1 MQRLLD
7 VQQVFL
13 SQLDMLNPAIHYSEN
28 SQRFTIK
35 KTVGEGYFE
44 GHSFDD
50 IHLSRLNCC
59 FDKPVRLSNPES
71 YFVYGMNIVLQGHYQ
86 LSSSIFTDSLAL
98 SAPLLLL
105 RKGNLGNIQATMPK
119 GVSTAT
125 FAIDFDEAL
134 LQYLLPQQLQAYLL
148 QEPQEPR
155 QTSAKPSQ
163 QPPVSQTDLIKAN
176 VSKQDIEQFF
186 SQPSPQVLSFP
197 LLDNAILAS
206 AWQVLDTPFPRQPL
220 DWLGLQGQ
228 VLSFISQ
235 LFTWLSQL
243 TTSKQSSLYSLNQTV
258 SERSAI
264 QAKQFINRCYYRNLT
279 IRELAWQVA
288 SNECDLKRS
297 FKALTGQTIGAYR
310 TQIRMQ
316 HALAWLTNAQL
327 KQDKANLAEIAHR
340 LGYNST
346 SYFVR
351 VFQKYYG
358 YHPKEYIFKTDTNK
372 N

>member
-7 VQQVFL
+7 VQQDFL
-13 SQLDMLNPAIHYSEN
+13 SQLDMLNPPTHYNEH

-35 KTVGEGYFE
+35 KSAGEGFFE

-50 IHLSRLNCC
+50 IHLSRLNCR
-59 FDKPVRLSNPES
+59 FDKQVRLSNPES
-71 YFVYGMNIVLQGHYQ
+71 YFVYGMNIILQGHYQ
-86 LSSSIFTDSLAL
+86 LSSSVLTDSLSL
-98 SAPLLLL
+98 TAPLVLL
-105 RKGNLGNIQATMPK
+105 RKGNMGSIQASMPK
-119 GVSTAT
+119 GVSIAT
-125 FAIDFDEAL
+125 FAIDFDETL
-134 LQYLLPQQLQAYLL
+134 LQRLLPQHLQAYLL
-148 QEPQEPR
+148 QEPQ
-155 QTSAKPSQ
+155 K
-163 QPPVSQTDLIKAN
+163 PPVSQTDLIKIKPKTN

-197 LLDNAILAS
+197 LLDKSDKSILAL
-206 AWQVLDTPFPRQPL
+206 AWQVLDTSFPQQPL

-228 VLSFISQ
+228 VLSFVNQ

-243 TTSKQSSLYSLNQTV
+243 MTSKQPSLYLLNQTA
-258 SERSAI
+258 SERAAI
-264 QAKQFINRCYYRNLT
+264 QAQQFINRCYYRNLT

-327 KQDKANLAEIAHR
+327 KQDNANLAEIAHR

-358 YHPKEYIFKTDTNK
+358 YHPKAYTSKINPNK
-372 N
+372 KQ